1 MQSQGNKYFG
11 SRTKKI
17 INEEKQEVKRNYI
30 DHTTDV
36 LFMLKKKKL
45 FNLIWI
51 GNEQWWPLGLK
62 NQWHSSL
69 DKRVISN
76 TEAQEKY

>member
-1 MQSQGNKYFG
+1 MSVFLLKEKVGKLQQIIKIKMQSQGNKYFG

-51 GNEQWWPLGLK
+51 GNEQ
-62 NQWHSSL
+62 
-69 DKRVISN
+69 
-76 TEAQEKY
+76 

>member
-51 GNEQWWPLGLK
+51 GNEQ
-62 NQWHSSL
+62 
-69 DKRVISN
+69 
-76 TEAQEKY
+76 